1 MKAPLP
7 PLAAIPSTIAAVADY
22 IPYARERMTPSAW
35 AYLDGAAADELTRQD
50 NQDAYARLKLQ
61 ARALR
66 DLAGGNTRVEL
77 FGLTLDYPV
86 LLAPVAYHRLAHPHG
101 EYATAL
107 GAAAMKTAMVLS
119 TQAST
124 LLEDVAAQA
133 HAPPL
138 WFQLYIQQDRGF
150 TQSLVARAE
159 QAGYRALVLTIDAP
173 VNGVRNAEQRVG
185 FTLPPDVAA
194 VNLAGQRLVRSST
207 AQAGESAVF
216 GGELLH
222 GSATWD
228 DVAWLRSLT
237 RLPILLKGVLHPD
250 DAIQALELGVDG
262 IVVSNHGGRTL
273 DTLPATIDALPA
285 IAAAVAGRA
294 PILLDGG
301 IRRGTDVLKAL
312 ALGAKAVLIGRPYIY
327 GLAAA
332 GAPGVAHVLHI
343 LRSELE
349 IAMALTGCRTL
360 ADITSDVLWQSVRC
374 HAADHSE

>member
-7 PLAAIPSTIAAVADY
+7 PLDAIPSTIAAVADY
-22 IPYARERMTPSAW
+22 IPFARERMTPSAW

-50 NQDAYARLKLQ
+50 NQDAYGRLKLHP
-61 ARALR
+61 RVLR
-66 DLAGGNTRVEL
+66 NLAGGHTRLEL
-77 FGLTLDYPV
+77 FGLALDYPI

-101 EYATAL
+101 EYAAAL
-107 GAAAMKTAMVLS
+107 GAAAMKAAMVLS

-124 LLEDVAAQA
+124 SLEDVAAQA

-138 WFQLYIQQDRGF
+138 WFQLYIQQDRDF

-159 QAGYRALVLTIDAP
+159 KAGYRALVLTVDAP
-173 VNGVRNAEQRVG
+173 VNGVRNAEQRCG
-185 FTLPPDVAA
+185 FTLPLDVTA
-194 VNLAGQRLVRSST
+194 VNLAGRRQARAAVAS
-207 AQAGESAVF
+207 AGESAVF

-228 DVAWLRSLT
+228 DVAWLRSAT

-250 DAIQALELGVDG
+250 DAVQALEQGVDG
-262 IVVSNHGGRTL
+262 IIVSNHGGRTL

-294 PILLDGG
+294 PVLLDGG
-301 IRRGTDVLKAL
+301 IRRGTDILKAL
-312 ALGAKAVLIGRPYIY
+312 ALGAKAVLIGRAYIY

-332 GAPGVAHVLHI
+332 GAPGVAHVLHV

-349 IAMALTGCRTL
+349 VAMALSGCRTL
-360 ADITSDVLWQSVRC
+360 ADITPDVLWRSAR
-374 HAADHSE
+374 